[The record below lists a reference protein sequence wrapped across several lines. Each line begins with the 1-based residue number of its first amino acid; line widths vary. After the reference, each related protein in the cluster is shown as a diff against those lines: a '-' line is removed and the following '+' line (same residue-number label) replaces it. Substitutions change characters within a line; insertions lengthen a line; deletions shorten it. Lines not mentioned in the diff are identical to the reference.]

1 VVSGGGKKRRM
12 KLEEIEGLK
21 GEDFFQ
27 RKIFAG
33 KTWDGGQVTGDGGGP
48 SFRACP
54 PLSEGVVEHSR
65 NVAIHYFDY

>member
-1 VVSGGGKKRRM
+1 M

-48 SFRACP
+48 SFGACP
-54 PLSEGVVEHSR
+54 PLSEDGVEHSR
-65 NVAIHYFDY
+65 SVAITYITATIKAM